1 MKRGILTTFVLLL
14 TGAFTFYACD
24 NVSDQA
30 IEESLEVIP
39 EVTPIQ
45 GAQNSTVTVS
55 DGDQSYFKID
65 FSNIVPNEF
74 IDNSTR
80 EAWCIDYKKP
90 IASGGAVHE
99 GLSISYA
106 TGERW
111 QPIRRLVGMK
121 DNILENN
128 PEVTY
133 REIQVA
139 IWALLDFP
147 KFDIDKITVDN
158 IPRRMVSNGEF
169 NFDREIAKN
178 LVNLAVSGNTST
190 QRSLIANSESAEKDG
205 VELCVV
211 VTDSDTQTV
220 IVPCKDTFWAFGQV
234 SFLDG
239 TDELFTDKGQWGWVF
254 KFYSQDKNPDSTPL
268 IAGAGGDK
276 NLLSSNDLS
285 DHWIGFL
292 NVELDNNSL
301 SVEYEAYEQNEI
313 KEAHLWVGCNYITEL
328 PVEGQQNNVPPGQ
341 LPFSH
346 KPDNP
351 FGSYTFELTIGDSN
365 DHANNQIASCPNGEY
380 HIAAHGVAKWGNIQN
395 EITSIVIQ

>member
-1 MKRGILTTFVLLL
+1 MKRGIITTFTLLL
-14 TGAFTFYACD
+14 AGVLTFYACD
-24 NVSDQA
+24 SISDQG
-30 IEESLEVIP
+30 IQESLEVIP

-55 DGDQSYFKID
+55 DGTQSYFKID
-65 FSNIVPNEF
+65 FSNIVANEY

-80 EAWCIDYKKP
+80 EAWCIDYRKP

-99 GLSISYA
+99 SLSISYA
-106 TGERW
+106 TGEQW

-121 DNILENN
+121 DTILENN

-178 LVNLAVSGNTST
+178 LVNLAVSGNTSA
-190 QRSLIANSESAEKDG
+190 QRSLVANSDG
-205 VELCVV
+205 NDYNEQELCVIE
-211 VTDSDTQTV
+211 TDSDTQTV
-220 IVPCKDTFWAFGQV
+220 IVPCKDTFWAFGEI
-234 SFLDG
+234 SFRDG
-239 TDELFTDKGQWGWVF
+239 SLPTFSDAGQWGWVYIF
-254 KFYSQDKNPDSTPL
+254 RSEDENPSSTPL
-268 IAGAGGDK
+268 IAGAGQDDGT
-276 NLLSSNDLS
+276 LSADDLS
-285 DHWIGFL
+285 NHWIGHL
-292 NVELDNNSL
+292 NVELSGNTLNI
-301 SVEYEAYEQNEI
+301 EYEAYDHNQI
-313 KEAHLWVGCNYITEL
+313 KEAHLWVGCDYAEEL
-328 PVEGQQNNVPPGQ
+328 PITGGGNVPPGQ

-346 KPDNP
+346 EPSDP

-365 DHANNQIASCPNGEY
+365 DYNNNQIASCPSGEY
-380 HIAAHGVAKWGNIQN
+380 HIAAHGVAKWGNPAN
-395 EITSIVIQ
+395 EVASIVLQ